1 MNVTITFNEE
11 EFQTA
16 LQNGLQKVLL
26 GMEREVQETIASV
39 PQPVA
44 PVPAQTQPIH
54 ATIQQGRT
62 EAVPVTPTAVPVQV
76 APAESAPQPAA
87 AVPTAVPSYT
97 QEQLALA
104 ASQVMEAK
112 KDQTVIVNLLGKFGV
127 QALTQLPKEQ
137 YGAFATE
144 LRNLGAKL

>member
-1 MNVTITFNEE
+1 MNVTITFNAK

-16 LQNGLQKVLL
+16 LENGLLKALA
-26 GMEREVQETIASV
+26 GMEVEVTTK
-39 PQPVA
+39 PQPV
-44 PVPAQTQPIH
+44 
-54 ATIQQGRT
+54 
-62 EAVPVTPTAVPVQV
+62 TPVPVQSQPMDAEAQQAMSAA
-76 APAESAPQPAA
+76 APVVQTGVPIQAASVDPAPQPVA

-112 KDQTVIVNLLGKFGV
+112 KDQAVIVNLLGKFGV

>member
-26 GMEREVQETIASV
+26 GMELEVQETIASV

-44 PVPAQTQPIH
+44 PVPVQTQPMD
-54 ATIQQGRT
+54 AAAQQAMSA
-62 EAVPVTPTAVPVQV
+62 AVPVTPTAVPTQV
-76 APAESAPQPAA
+76 APAEPAPQPAA

-112 KDQTVIVNLLGKFGV
+112 KDQAVIVNLLGKFGV